1 MVWLR
6 FADESRVHAGFS
18 TLVVI
23 LQMLFSPVFT
33 CLAGRGLVDRRH
45 FGEGRQKRLGVI
57 GLSE

>member
-23 LQMLFSPVFT
+23 LQMLFSPVFAVW
-33 CLAGRGLVDRRH
+33 LAVAWSIDATLAKVGKNGW
-45 FGEGRQKRLGVI
+45 GWLG
-57 GLSE
+57 